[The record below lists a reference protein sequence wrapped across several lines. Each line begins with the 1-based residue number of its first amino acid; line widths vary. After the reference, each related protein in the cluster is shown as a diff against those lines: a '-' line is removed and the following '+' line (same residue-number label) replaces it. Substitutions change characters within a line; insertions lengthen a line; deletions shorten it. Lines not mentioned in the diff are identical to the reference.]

1 MIHRDYLIVGAGTSA
16 FHACQALRQYDP
28 KGSVMLIGDDYL
40 PPLETPKMDKAWFK
54 EPKPDYSSL
63 TVAPEDWFSQNRI
76 DYRPGTLV
84 TQFNIE
90 RRLAVLQTGQ
100 SIEFKKALLA
110 TGSRPKR
117 PQIAGFNLGNIIYPR
132 TIHDIF
138 AIREIASHEKGCA
151 VIGSDLHALRYAA
164 ALRSS
169 NHNVIL
175 LSGDKFLLE
184 GLVDP
189 ATGQFLNEYALA
201 HGLKLTLEENLNGFE
216 GKTVLKNVQL
226 KSGTRFAAGMA
237 VVSLGS
243 EPDLRLVQGTP
254 LSSPNGSPVN
264 EYLETDEKGIY
275 SVGPLALFPDKLF
288 GSVRRWDYPSCALLQ
303 GQTAGANITGRKRQK
318 FDYLPHFGL
327 DFFDLKLRFV
337 GDFSKPILRTLLD
350 GAYDKKKFTVSILS
364 GEKIVAAILC
374 NRSPET
380 EETVTQQIRSGFKPS
395 P

>member
-28 KGSVMLIGDDYL
+28 KGSVLLVGDDYL
-40 PPLETPKMDKAWFK
+40 PPAETPKMDKAWFK
-54 EPKPDYSSL
+54 EPKVDHSSL
-63 TVAPEDWFSQNRI
+63 YVAPPAWFTNHQI
-76 DYRPGTLV
+76 DHRLGTLV

-90 RRLAVLQTGQ
+90 RRLAVLHTGQ
-100 SIEFKKALLA
+100 TIEFKKAILA

-132 TIHDIF
+132 TIHDLV
-138 AIREIASHEKGCA
+138 AIREIASHEKGCV

-184 GLVDP
+184 GLVD
-189 ATGQFLNEYALA
+189 ASTGQFLNEYALS

-237 VVSLGS
+237 VVALGS

-275 SVGPLALFPDKLF
+275 AIGSLALFPDRLF
-288 GSVRRWDYPSCALLQ
+288 GSVRRWDYPSCAALQ

-318 FDYLPHFGL
+318 FEYLPHFGL
-327 DFFDLKLRFV
+327 EFFDLKLRFV
-337 GDFSKPILRTLLD
+337 GDFSKPILRTQID
-350 GAYDKKKFTVSILS
+350 GSYEKKKFTVTILS
-364 GEKIVAAILC
+364 GEKVVAAILC

-380 EETVTQQIRSGFKPS
+380 EETVSQQIRGSFKTS
-395 P
+395 